1 MSTRVRAAR
10 LVDDVEGPRTIGQF
24 PVHMHAVSKWSMVW
38 NTNNARN
45 LNMMDLKD
53 SIENAFL
60 VGRLVQKFLFLIL
73 NGNSVKVVDQDPVR
87 AHASAEYKHL

>member
-24 PVHMHAVSKWSMVW
+24 PVHMHAVSKW
-38 NTNNARN
+38 
-45 LNMMDLKD
+45 MDLKD

>member
-1 MSTRVRAAR
+1 MFEQHDWLTMSRDSAQ
-10 LVDDVEGPRTIGQF
+10 LDSSLCIYMPCQEEYGTII
-24 PVHMHAVSKWSMVW
+24 V
-38 NTNNARN
+38 ARN

-53 SIENAFL
+53 SIKNTFL

>member
-24 PVHMHAVSKWSMVW
+24 PVHMHAVSKWSMAYI
-38 NTNNARN
+38 ARN

>member
-10 LVDDVEGPRTIGQF
+10 LVDHVEGPRTIGQF
-24 PVHMHAVSKWSMVW
+24 PVHMHAVSKWS
-38 NTNNARN
+38 TIARN

-60 VGRLVQKFLFLIL
+60 NGRLVQKFLFLIL